1 MPYYIFRIFKDRPDI
16 QVCYVFNTYQE
27 ADKSEKEMRKATY
40 PEDNYIIEMIYAE
53 DETKGREKADGL
65 RKRYKR

>member
-27 ADKSEKEMRKATY
+27 AEEMERGMRRATY
-40 PEDNYIIEMIYAE
+40 PEDNYFIEMIYAE
-53 DETKGREKADGL
+53 DEMQGREKANAL
-65 RKRYKR
+65 RKRYKG